1 MHKKIE
7 EIKKL
12 ERSPKVIKNL
22 YSKEE
27 IEEFLNLYETLPT
40 TTHNKKQYVINMSWL
55 QVYNN

>member
-12 ERSPKVIKNL
+12 ERPPRVIKNL

-27 IEEFLNLYETLPT
+27 IEEFLN
-40 TTHNKKQYVINMSWL
+40 
-55 QVYNN
+55 

>member
-12 ERSPKVIKNL
+12 ERFPRVVKNL

-27 IEEFLNLYETLPT
+27 IEEFLNLYEALPT
-40 TTHNKKQYVINMSWL
+40 TTYNKKQNVIKKKMVARL
-55 QVYNN
+55 

>member
-12 ERSPKVIKNL
+12 ERSPRIIKNL

-27 IEEFLNLYETLPT
+27 IEEFLILYEALPT
-40 TTHNKKQYVINMSWL
+40 TTYNKKQNV
-55 QVYNN
+55 